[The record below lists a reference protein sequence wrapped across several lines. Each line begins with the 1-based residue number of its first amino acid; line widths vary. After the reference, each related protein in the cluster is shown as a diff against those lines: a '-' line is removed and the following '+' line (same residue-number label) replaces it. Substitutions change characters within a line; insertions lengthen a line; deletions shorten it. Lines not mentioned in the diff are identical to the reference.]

1 MTKTVNKTEAPENA
15 VQKSHGH
22 FYIAV
27 KRMSYSKINIVCA
40 IIVVFYILVAALAPL
55 ICKYNYNDMCA
66 KALLAPC
73 WEHPFGTD
81 NFGRDYFSRVIY
93 GARYSMAVG
102 FGSQIISVVAGAA
115 FGAAAGYYGGKIDEI
130 FMRFCDIWQS
140 IPGILLTMAM
150 CVAFGTGWVNTLLAL
165 SISGI
170 PGGARLMRASFLRIR
185 KSEYIDAAKAI
196 DCSDAK
202 IITKH
207 MIPNAFAPVLV
218 SATMGV
224 GGKLMSAASLSF
236 LGMGI
241 QAPTP
246 EWGALLSAGRDY
258 MRTAPWLCIIPGLTI
273 MILVLSLNLLGDGLR
288 DALDP
293 KLKK

>member
-1 MTKTVNKTEAPENA
+1 MSKKAKNENVAADVLKPQSHFMTT
-15 VQKSHGH
+15 
-22 FYIAV
+22 I
-27 KRMSYSKINIVCA
+27 KRMSYSKVNIVCA
-40 IIVVFYILVAALAPL
+40 CVILLYFVVAALAPV
-55 ICKYNYNDMCA
+55 ICKYGYKEIVA
-66 KALLAPC
+66 KALQAPS

-81 NFGRDYFSRVIY
+81 NIGRDYFARVIY
-93 GARYSMAVG
+93 GARYSMTVG
-102 FGSQIISVVAGAA
+102 FGAQAISVVSGAVI
-115 FGAAAGYYGGKIDEI
+115 GSIAGYYGGKIDEW
-130 FMRFCDIWQS
+130 FMRFCDVWQS
-140 IPGILLTMAM
+140 IPGMLLTMAM
-150 CVAFGTGWVNTLLAL
+150 CVCFGTGWVNTLLAL

-196 DCSDAK
+196 DCSDSK
-202 IITKH
+202 IIVKH

-218 SATMGV
+218 SATMGI
-224 GGKLMSAASLSF
+224 GGQLMSAASLSF

-246 EWGALLSAGRDY
+246 EWGALLSGGRDFI
-258 MRTAPWLCIIPGLTI
+258 RTAPWLCIIPGVAIL
-273 MILVLSLNLLGDGLR
+273 ILVLSLNLLGDGLR